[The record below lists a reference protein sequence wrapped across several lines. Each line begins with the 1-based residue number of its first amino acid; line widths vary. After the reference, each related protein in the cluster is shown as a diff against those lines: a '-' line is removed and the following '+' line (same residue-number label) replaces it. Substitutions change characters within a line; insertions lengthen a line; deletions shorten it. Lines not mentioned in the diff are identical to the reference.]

1 MLVVRLVV
9 LLLVSC
15 GHSNINSGS
24 NAGGSS
30 AGFKSGGIIIHS
42 SGGQRNDGCA
52 CGKGTGVMVSTVVVV
67 VITIADSIGG
77 RSSGISISNRSDD
90 STVMCSSTSSS
101 SC

>member
-1 MLVVRLVV
+1 M
-9 LLLVSC
+9 LVSC

-24 NAGGSS
+24 NIGGSS
-30 AGFKSGGIIIHS
+30 AGFKSGGIIIRS
-42 SGGQRNDGCA
+42 SGGQRNNGRA
-52 CGKGTGVMVSTVVVV
+52 CGKGTGVMVSTVVV

-90 STVMCSSTSSS
+90 STAMCSSTSSG